1 MGVFVTVIGLTICII
16 FHLMITRMESE
27 LRIDDKILDYEL
39 ISVDDYTIT
48 GTIDERFYHDVVLST

>member
-1 MGVFVTVIGLTICII
+1 
-16 FHLMITRMESE
+16 MITRMESE

-48 GTIDERFYHDVVLST
+48 GTIDERFYRDVVLSTQPESKEDTGGLETP